1 MTPSLNAWSVQRY
14 GAPENIVAV
23 SRPMPDPGRND
34 VLIKIHAS
42 AATRADGMMRAGV
55 PRFARAFLGFRRPR
69 KDLVGTCLSGE
80 VVAAG
85 PDVSRFSVGDQIFG
99 EAGLN
104 FGANAS
110 HICLD
115 ENGVLMPKP
124 TSLSHEEAAVMC
136 DGPLTSLNF
145 LREVAELRAGE
156 KVLIIGASGS
166 LGSAAVQVAVAM
178 GAEVSGT
185 CSTRNTGLVASLGA
199 AHVIDYTQ
207 EDFTAAAVRYDVIY
221 DTLGVSSFARAKP
234 ALSRTGRYVCPV
246 LGLDLLW
253 AVLRTSLVGRR
264 KARFAATGLLKPEL
278 LRPMLDQLLGMFED
292 GKLATVM
299 DRTYPLDHLVEAH
312 EYVETGHKRGNVV
325 VV

>member
-23 SRPMPDPGRND
+23 SRPMPDPGPND

-69 KDLVGTCLSGE
+69 KDLVGTCFSGE

-85 PDVSRFSVGDQIFG
+85 PDVVRFSVGDQIFG

-110 HICLD
+110 HICLN

-124 TSLSHEEAAVMC
+124 ASLSHEEAAVMC

-185 CSTRNTGLVASLGA
+185 CSTRNTDLVASLGA

-253 AVLRTSLVGRR
+253 AALRTSLVGRR

-278 LRPMLDQLLGMFED
+278 LRPILDQLLGMFED
-292 GKLATVM
+292 GKLAPVM

>member
-23 SRPMPDPGRND
+23 TRPMPDPGPND

-110 HICLD
+110 HICLN

-124 TSLSHEEAAVMC
+124 ASLSHEEAAVMC